1 VPRFEIGYIE
11 VDMTVRCALC
21 VVVALTAFVTPGRAH
36 HSFAAEFDA
45 SQPVT
50 LHGTLTKLD
59 WINPHGWIFLDVKGA
74 DGGLQH
80 WEIET
85 AGPTQLMRRGMR
97 KTDFPIGVELV
108 ITGFKARKQP
118 FVAAA
123 RSVKRTDGAEYFVN
137 AQGTGAPN

>member
-1 VPRFEIGYIE
+1 MIIRI
-11 VDMTVRCALC
+11 ALLA
-21 VVVALTAFVTPGRAH
+21 VALLAASGTPGAAH

-50 LHGTLTKLD
+50 LQGTLTKLD

-74 DGGLQH
+74 NGEVEH

-97 KTDFPIGVELV
+97 RTDFPVGVELV
-108 ITGFKARKQP
+108 VTGFKARKKP

-123 RSVKRTDGAEYFVN
+123 RSVKRADGTEYFVTSP
-137 AQGTGAPN
+137 GTGAPN

>member
-1 VPRFEIGYIE
+1 MIIPS
-11 VDMTVRCALC
+11 RCRGALL
-21 VVVALTAFVTPGRAH
+21 AAPGTPGAAH

-45 SQPVT
+45 LQPVT
-50 LHGTLTKLD
+50 LQGTLTKLD

-74 DGGLQH
+74 NGEVEH

-97 KTDFPIGVELV
+97 RTDFPIGVELV
-108 ITGFKARKQP
+108 VTGFKARKKP

-123 RSVKRTDGAEYFVN
+123 RSVKRSDGTEYFVTSP
-137 AQGTGAPN
+137 GTGAPN